1 MSTHDRTATS
11 SPTEPIRTAR
21 GSVALV
27 GGYVVPIASPP
38 LDGATVLVEDGVVTA
53 VGTDV
58 VVPDGVRVVDAR
70 GRWVLPGFVEAH
82 AHMGVAEEAE
92 GWAGQDTNEMTDP
105 DGSALRAVDGI
116 NVEDEGFR
124 DALVGG
130 VTSAVVKPG
139 SGNPIGG
146 RTVAVKTWG
155 GRTVDEQVIRYDVS
169 VKSALGENP
178 KRVYGDRKQLPSTRL
193 GVAAV
198 IRKAFVDA
206 QSYVARRDAATAKG
220 EPFDR
225 DLGKETLAAV
235 LAGELAW
242 DQHTHRADDIATALR
257 LADEFGYRLVVNH
270 GTDGAAVADVLA
282 ERDVPVIFGPLFTSR
297 SKVELRD
304 RSIAHLGV
312 LARAG
317 VRVAITTDH
326 PVVPINFLVHQAS
339 LAVKEGL
346 DRDTALR
353 ALTVNPASFMGLAD
367 RVGALA
373 PGLDGDVVVWSGD
386 PLDVTSR
393 AEQVFVTGTEVYT
406 WDRTARDGLGAGR
419 VRERAERFH
428 R

>member
-1 MSTHDRTATS
+1 MTAASTPRTPSATPGTTRS
-11 SPTEPIRTAR
+11 T
-21 GSVALV
+21 VAIT
-27 GGYVVPIASPP
+27 GGYVVPVVGDPVE
-38 LDGATVLVEDGVVTA
+38 GGTVLVEDGVITA
-53 VGTDV
+53 VGADV
-58 VVPDGVRVVDAR
+58 VVPDGVRVVDAT

-82 AHMGVAEEAE
+82 GHLGVHEESE
-92 GWAGQDTNEMTDP
+92 GWAGNDTNEMTGP
-105 DGSALRAVDGI
+105 NGAGLRAIDAI
-116 NVEDEGFR
+116 NPEEEGFR

-130 VTSAVVKPG
+130 VTSAVIKPG

-146 RTVAVKTWG
+146 QTVAIKTWG
-155 GRTVDEQVIRYDVS
+155 GRTVDEQVISDAVS

-178 KRVYGDRKQLPSTRL
+178 KRVYGDQKKLPSTRL
-193 GVAAV
+193 GVANV
-198 IRKAFVDA
+198 IRTAFVEA
-206 QSYVARRDAATAKG
+206 QAYAARRDAAAAKG
-220 EPFDR
+220 EPFER
-225 DLGKETLAAV
+225 DLAKETLARV

-242 DQHTHRADDIATALR
+242 DQHVHRADDIATALR
-257 LADEFGYRLVVNH
+257 LADEFGYRLVINH
-270 GTDGAAVADVLA
+270 GTDGAALADVLA

-297 SKVELRD
+297 SKVELRN
-304 RSIAHLGV
+304 RAIANLGA

-346 DRDTALR
+346 DRDVALR
-353 ALTVNPASFMGLAD
+353 ALTVNPASFLGLDD

-393 AEQVFVTGTEVYT
+393 AERVLITGTEVYT
-406 WDRTARDGLGAGR
+406 WDATADGGLGVGR
-419 VRERAERFH
+419 VVERAERFA